1 MSPSKTH
8 AGSLFGCEIQVVLAN
23 AASSTDSPR
32 WEILSQSRFLFCFFF
47 LNLESPGE
55 FYSNSGLVVLE
66 VKKTFP
72 RGTESCTKWLSHAT
86 SWEPPGLLTAESQEG
101 GRDPSSLQESMHV
114 PHTVPR
120 KPPVTACSLIL
131 WKSCPSE

>member
-1 MSPSKTH
+1 MPLPQLTH
-8 AGSLFGCEIQVVLAN
+8 QGGKFFHKAG
-23 AASSTDSPR
+23 
-32 WEILSQSRFLFCFFF
+32 FCFVFFF

-66 VKKTFP
+66 VKQTFP